1 MRMVRT
7 LMLVIPPLLLLS
19 TAAALGASQCGQATV
34 VSSHLRLV
42 RSSQNSV
49 GRPATNESCR
59 LDFKQFIEAVTAR
72 QAVADC
78 PNDVERQ
85 RALEVLDAEIQI
97 FNDRIADRC
106 GQ

>member
-1 MRMVRT
+1 MVRT

-19 TAAALGASQCGQATV
+19 TAAALGASQCGQASV
-34 VSSHLRLV
+34 VSSHLRLA

-49 GRPATNESCR
+49 GRPATDESCR

-72 QAVADC
+72 QAAAGC
-78 PNDVERQ
+78 PNDAERQ
-85 RALEVLDAEIQI
+85 RALEALDAEIQI

>member
-1 MRMVRT
+1 MVRT
-7 LMLVIPPLLLLS
+7 VMMVISPLVLLS
-19 TAAALGASQCGQATV
+19 TAAALGASPCGQASV

-49 GRPATNESCR
+49 GRPATDESCR

-72 QAVADC
+72 QAVANC

-85 RALEVLDAEIQI
+85 RTLEVLDAVIQI

-106 GQ
+106 G

>member
-1 MRMVRT
+1 MVRPV
-7 LMLVIPPLLLLS
+7 MLVIPPLLLS
-19 TAAALGASQCGQATV
+19 TAAALGASQCGQASV
-34 VSSHLRLV
+34 VSSHLRLA

-49 GRPATNESCR
+49 GKPPTDESCR
-59 LDFKQFIEAVTAR
+59 LDFRQFIEAVTAR

-78 PNDVERQ
+78 PNDVQRQ

>member
-1 MRMVRT
+1 MVRT
-7 LMLVIPPLLLLS
+7 VMLIIFPLLLLS
-19 TAAALGASQCGQATV
+19 TTGALGASQCGQASV
-34 VSSHLRLV
+34 VSSHLRLA

-49 GRPATNESCR
+49 GRPASDESCR

-97 FNDRIADRC
+97 FNDSIADRC